1 MTDQEG
7 PLTFYPTYKRNSKGE
22 GYVNKKEQPPSWTD
36 RILFKDNK
44 GLNVHTEHYLCIE
57 NLLGR

>member
-1 MTDQEG
+1 M
-7 PLTFYPTYKRNSKGE
+7 
-22 GYVNKKEQPPSWTD
+22 NKKEQPPSWTD